1 MSKKSISKILICA
14 MLISILPKTSF
25 AEEEKVNTEA
35 VSTKEKENKNEKE
48 APKVEENKENSTE
61 KKAEAESTEK
71 QNTVEAPK
79 SEDKK
84 EKSAEE
90 VKPRSARNK
99 REVKANFEGTVT
111 FVGQWTGES
120 RRKEDSTK
128 NFTNADEKLGA
139 PLTNPGLF
147 RSIGKT
153 FLGWSDK
160 APVGNGKLADGA
172 RLFSP
177 EDKISTVF
185 PDGIPADAK
194 IYGVYFSL
202 NDPETPL
209 PDSTFGLGLSIVGGL
224 NKFKLDG
231 TEITIDKDKTS
242 EEVLPDTKLAEEKD
256 KNKDR
261 KIIDNYTKKDDVNEI
276 HEVIA
281 TSEFQTDPVISM
293 LVYRDPHVGYVGPIF
308 SNTYKD
314 NEFKT
319 DDGKTGYSYVDINV
333 NLDNDLVVPEKIYL
347 EFEGYAWRP
356 LYVMGANKQVLN
368 IFDPNSNADLGNT
381 KDSFKSLV
389 SSTNPKVTFGVNTN
403 NNKNFTVRMIIRTGN
418 EKIAESNITPD
429 AGQSIAEKIL
439 QNMKLKVL
447 SKKDLKTLLPGKTD
461 AELNNN
467 VLRITDE
474 KAKEL
479 ADTEGETTLKIKGY
493 IQGNTMVNAG
503 RISFLTLSDEEE
515 IKRVDANT
523 IALGY
528 TIEKYN
534 VTFTFISGTEG
545 KDLPAEVAEKQ
556 PADKFGIENGVKE
569 TLENFADVKVDG
581 GTWKFKGWSVDKNG
595 VSEAVTNEAT
605 VDGDDLILVGEWIF
619 VEDEKPVEPQNP
631 EPQKPENPQKPE
643 PAKPQKPQVRKNG
656 ELPKTNVS
664 SAMSYVF
671 LAIAGL
677 GGAYISKKKDNE

>member
-1 MSKKSISKILICA
+1 M
-14 MLISILPKTSF
+14 
-25 AEEEKVNTEA
+25 
-35 VSTKEKENKNEKE
+35 
-48 APKVEENKENSTE
+48 
-61 KKAEAESTEK
+61 
-71 QNTVEAPK
+71 
-79 SEDKK
+79 
-84 EKSAEE
+84 
-90 VKPRSARNK
+90 
-99 REVKANFEGTVT
+99 
-111 FVGQWTGES
+111 
-120 RRKEDSTK
+120 
-128 NFTNADEKLGA
+128 
-139 PLTNPGLF
+139 
-147 RSIGKT
+147 
-153 FLGWSDK
+153 
-160 APVGNGKLADGA
+160 
-172 RLFSP
+172 
-177 EDKISTVF
+177 
-185 PDGIPADAK
+185 
-194 IYGVYFSL
+194 
-202 NDPETPL
+202 
-209 PDSTFGLGLSIVGGL
+209 
-224 NKFKLDG
+224 
-231 TEITIDKDKTS
+231 
-242 EEVLPDTKLAEEKD
+242 
-256 KNKDR
+256 
-261 KIIDNYTKKDDVNEI
+261 
-276 HEVIA
+276 
-281 TSEFQTDPVISM
+281 
-293 LVYRDPHVGYVGPIF
+293 
-308 SNTYKD
+308 
-314 NEFKT
+314 
-319 DDGKTGYSYVDINV
+319 
-333 NLDNDLVVPEKIYL
+333 
-347 EFEGYAWRP
+347 
-356 LYVMGANKQVLN
+356 
-368 IFDPNSNADLGNT
+368 
-381 KDSFKSLV
+381 V

-447 SKKDLKTLLPGKTD
+447 SKKDLKTLLPGKSD

-523 IALGY
+523 ISLGY

-631 EPQKPENPQKPE
+631 QNPQNPQKPE

>member
-14 MLISILPKTSF
+14 MLISILPKTNF
-25 AEEEKVNTEA
+25 AQEEKVNTEA
-35 VSTKEKENKNEKE
+35 VSTNEKENKSEKE
-48 APKVEENKENSTE
+48 APKVEENNENSTE

-160 APVGNGKLADGA
+160 APVENGKLADGA

-209 PDSTFGLGLSIVGGL
+209 PDSTFGLGLSIVG
-224 NKFKLDG
+224 
-231 TEITIDKDKTS
+231 E
-242 EEVLPDTKLAEEKD
+242 
-256 KNKDR
+256 NKDR

-447 SKKDLKTLLPGKTD
+447 SKKDLKALLPGKSD

-467 VLRITDE
+467 VLRIADE

-503 RISFLTLSDEEE
+503 RISFLTLSHEEE

-595 VSEAVTNEAT
+595 VSEAVTNEAI

-619 VEDEKPVEPQNP
+619 VEDEKPEEPQN
-631 EPQKPENPQKPE
+631 PENPQKPE
-643 PAKPQKPQVRKNG
+643 PQKPEPQKPFQPQKPQVRKNG